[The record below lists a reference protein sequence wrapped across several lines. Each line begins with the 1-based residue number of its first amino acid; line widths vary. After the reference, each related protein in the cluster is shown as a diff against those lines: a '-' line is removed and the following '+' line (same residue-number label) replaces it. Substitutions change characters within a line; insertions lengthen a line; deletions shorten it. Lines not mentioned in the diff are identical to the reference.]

1 MVPGNVLRLASEGCD
16 ITTSEGGSAEPVKN
30 TQNILANDQHLPTS
44 INVLI
49 LIEDGMH
56 TGVVN

>member
-1 MVPGNVLRLASEGCD
+1 LRVASEECD

-30 TQNILANDQHLPTS
+30 MQNILENDQHLPTS